1 MDLNKENGKP
11 YKKIINSLS
20 QELTVDKTEKI
31 EL

>member
-1 MDLNKENGKP
+1 LNKENGKP

-20 QELTVDKTEKI
+20 QGLKI